1 MMNFIPWVIESSD
14 RVPRCDHAC
23 IFDSI
28 AVAVDPDQ
36 AADLF
41 RTDSSLSLGRL
52 PRDGQK
58 ILASIWLILP
68 GAPWWLFQIAPRS
81 ILSGHRASFSSIL
94 TIRPSAPILNAWHG
108 CSRTISSLPMP
119 SPGGI
124 VVSSLSLQASGQLVS
139 PLLLTEAGGQR
150 VWEGKR
156 TPASHLPLQASGRPD
171 LPPSF
176 LVGEGGWRMRG
187 KGACRLPPQR

>member
-1 MMNFIPWVIESSD
+1 
-14 RVPRCDHAC
+14 
-23 IFDSI
+23 
-28 AVAVDPDQ
+28 
-36 AADLF
+36 
-41 RTDSSLSLGRL
+41 
-52 PRDGQK
+52 
-58 ILASIWLILP
+58 
-68 GAPWWLFQIAPRS
+68 
-81 ILSGHRASFSSIL
+81 
-94 TIRPSAPILNAWHG
+94 
-108 CSRTISSLPMP
+108 LPMP